1 MHSIAMS
8 VHEMTEKRK
17 RMIKIL
23 LEYGIDRVRGK
34 ALTLIRRG
42 ASLPYVLVPG
52 IACGCS
58 VSFADSVWV
67 HGEWSGYGA
76 T

>member
-1 MHSIAMS
+1 
-8 VHEMTEKRK
+8 
-17 RMIKIL
+17 MIKIL

-52 IACGCS
+52 IAC
-58 VSFADSVWV
+58 VVALLALLIAWWV